1 MSRLALLACGAAL
14 WAASPVGLTGQ
25 TAQGGSSP
33 APAPS
38 PHAAAPAQA
47 ATRDRVL
54 QYFGGWYSICP
65 NSKVTAGPATD
76 IVIPGFETFRVSRE
90 CNAKNCWVCGCQSR
104 LNWRQP
110 QAQSQKQKPLQCG
123 KPDSGHPREG

>member
-25 TAQGGSSP
+25 TAASS
-33 APAPS
+33 PAPS

-90 CNAKNCWVCGCQSR
+90 CNAKNRDEVSIA
-104 LNWRQP
+104 LVDP
-110 QAQSQKQKPLQCG
+110 
-123 KPDSGHPREG
+123 